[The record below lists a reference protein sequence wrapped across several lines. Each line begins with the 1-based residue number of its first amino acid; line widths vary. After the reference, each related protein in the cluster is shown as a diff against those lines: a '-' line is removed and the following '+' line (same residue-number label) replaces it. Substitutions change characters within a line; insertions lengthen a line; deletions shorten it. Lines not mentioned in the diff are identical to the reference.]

1 LDICESTGKAYGK
14 REGEKATD
22 CVMTVDL
29 LVVVKTVFK
38 KLRVLR
44 MEETPIL
51 AGLCTSGK
59 IHRNP

>member
-1 LDICESTGKAYGK
+1 
-14 REGEKATD
+14 
-22 CVMTVDL
+22 MTVDL